1 MVPKVPKTG
10 RSFIGAWNYYAH
22 DKRTE
27 QEKKQGAA
35 KTSRE
40 RVAWTH
46 TENMAGME
54 ASKAAVY
61 LMRETAKL
69 NKRCQQPVYAFS
81 LAWHPEEAPS
91 QAQMIEAGNAA
102 LKVLGMDGHQ
112 ALFFAHHDTDHPHVH
127 IMVNRVHPETLKA
140 KNNFRDFKRLS
151 EWASQYEREHG
162 KIYCAAREARALAD
176 GQDNAKDKAP
186 RYADNTI
193 LEAWS
198 RSDSGTSFQAAL
210 EAKGWKLGL
219 GDRKDRFMALAPSGK
234 PLDILRE
241 INKSREKGEKL
252 KAADIER
259 RFADLKLE
267 NLKRIAD
274 LQAAQKAAAK
284 EEYKRLAAFKRQG
297 EREASREFYA
307 AANAERQRI
316 ENLHRIMEEKH
327 SGQQRVH
334 QKQAD
339 HRREKSEQDIR
350 ETYRTDEKIQALKSA
365 QQRLKEKGTFWGKI
379 TGQNQRQQKAAAQE
393 VEDLRRTITEGKQL
407 AEQHRQHTERLIRQ
421 DADALALRQKQERE
435 ALPPIPEAP
444 ERTREQE
451 QRQDMTNERQRDPP
465 GYEQGR

>member
-27 QEKKQGAA
+27 QEQKQGAA

-61 LMRETAKL
+61 LMRETAKQ

-81 LAWHPEEAPS
+81 LAWHPEETPS
-91 QAQMIEAGNAA
+91 QEQMIEAGNAA

-151 EWASQYEREHG
+151 EWASQYERERG

-176 GQDNAKDKAP
+176 GQDNAKDKAR
-186 RYADNTI
+186 RYADNTL

-198 RSDSGTSFQAAL
+198 RSDSGLSFQAAL

-241 INKSREKGEKL
+241 INKTRAKGEKL

-259 RFADLKLE
+259 RFADLKPE

-274 LQAAQKAAAK
+274 LQAAREAAR
-284 EEYKRLAAFKRQG
+284 EEYKRLKAFKRQG
-297 EREASREFYA
+297 EREARREFNA

-316 ENLHRIMEEKH
+316 QNLHRGLQEKH
-327 SGQQRVH
+327 SEQQRVH

-339 HRREKSEQDIR
+339 NRREEAEQSIR
-350 ETYRTDEKIQALKSA
+350 ETYRTEEKIQALKA
-365 QQRLKEKGTFWGKI
+365 AGQRLKEKGTLWGKI
-379 TGQNQRQQKAAAQE
+379 TGQNQRQQKQATQDIK
-393 VEDLRRTITEGKQL
+393 DLRRTITEGQQL
-407 AEQHRQHTERLIRQ
+407 AEQYRQHTERLIRQ

-435 ALPPIPEAP
+435 ALPPIPQAP
-444 ERTREQE
+444 ERIREPE
-451 QRQDMTNERQRDPP
+451 QRQDMTHERQRDPP

>member
-27 QEKKQGAA
+27 QEQKQGAA

-46 TENMAGME
+46 SENMAGME

-91 QAQMIEAGNAA
+91 QEQMIEAGNAA

-127 IMVNRVHPETLKA
+127 ILVNRVHPETLKA

-151 EWASQYEREHG
+151 EWARDYEREHG
-162 KIYCAAREARALAD
+162 KIYCAAREARALA
-176 GQDNAKDKAP
+176 NAKEKAP
-186 RYADNTI
+186 RYADHTI

-198 RSDSGTSFQAAL
+198 RSEDGTGFQAAL

-219 GDRKDRFMALAPSGK
+219 GDHKDRFMALAPSGR

-241 INKSREKGEKL
+241 INKSRAKGQKL
-252 KAADIER
+252 KFADIER
-259 RFADLKLE
+259 RFADLKPE
-267 NLKRIAD
+267 NLKRLAD
-274 LQAAQKAAAK
+274 LQAARREAAK
-284 EEYKRLAAFKRQG
+284 EEYKRLKAFQRQG
-297 EREASREFYA
+297 EREARREFYA
-307 AANAERQRI
+307 AANAERWRI
-316 ENLHRIMEEKH
+316 ETLHRIMQEKH
-327 SGQQRVH
+327 GEQQRIH

-339 HRREKSEQDIR
+339 HRREEAEQDIR

-365 QQRLKEKGTFWGKI
+365 QQRLKEKGTFWGKL

-393 VEDLRRTITEGKQL
+393 IEDLRRTITEGKQL
-407 AEQHRQHTERLIRQ
+407 AEQHRQHIERLIRQ
-421 DADALALRQKQERE
+421 DADALALRQRQERE

-444 ERTREQE
+444 ERTREPE
-451 QRQDMTNERQRDPP
+451 QRQDMTRQRQRDPP
-465 GYEQGR
+465 GHEQGR